1 MSTKT
6 LNIEV
11 GDRLTKVCFSVP
23 KGRSWQIKRSFM
35 FQTPDNAVAD
45 GAITAPDIFAAALT
59 AELKEHGL
67 SDVKSVI
74 FTLTSGKV
82 ASREIRLPP
91 VKESRLKGIVTTNAA
106 EYFPIDLSAYHV
118 TYSLLDRVEKG
129 ENAGYRVL
137 VMAAPLSLLE
147 GYFKTADNAGLSVRA
162 IDFSGNSQFQA
173 LRNLNGHDVTM
184 YVNVDCTSSYVSFI
198 HHGKLL
204 LQRSFTFGGDELI
217 QNYISATGKGS
228 NQYVEALAECST
240 DLESFLGAGL
250 MSASDVHE
258 SLSRLVSSILR
269 SIDYFN
275 SNRWDA
281 QVEKV
286 VLMGPCSRLV
296 GLRELVA
303 QDASLE
309 TYYLDELPGAGA
321 FATIAESASFYISCI
336 GSSIAPLDFMPEQ
349 FRTDRRSARKPSKA
363 TDSLTGGIVICAV
376 CVLAALVLS
385 FISLRGYSDAKT
397 EKAYLESQIAALEYT
412 RSVYDTYIQYKANA
426 DELQTLSDS
435 IVSPNDDLRAF
446 VDELEQKMPAEIAV
460 LSAVCTRDGVGMN
473 INVPSYN
480 EVASVLL
487 QLRGFESIGK
497 INVSSINE
505 VVDETG
511 ATYVSFSVNCV
522 YKASIAAAE
531 KAAAEKAAAVKAAAN
546 AAPATE
552 EG

>member
-1 MSTKT
+1 MSAKT

-11 GDRLTKVCFSVP
+11 GDRLTKVCFSLP

-59 AELKEHGL
+59 AQLREHGL

-82 ASREIRLPP
+82 ASREIKLPP
-91 VKESRLKGIVTTNAA
+91 VKENRLKSIVTANAA

-118 TYSLLDRVEKG
+118 TYSLLERVEKG
-129 ENAGYRVL
+129 ETAGCRVL

-147 GYFKTADNAGLSVRA
+147 GYFRTAEKAGLSVRA

-184 YVNVDCTSSYVSFI
+184 FVNVDCTSSYVSFI
-198 HHGKLL
+198 HDGRLL

-217 QNYISATGKGS
+217 QNYMSATGKEPG
-228 NQYVEALAECST
+228 QYVEALAECST
-240 DLESFLGAGL
+240 DLESFLHTGV
-250 MSASDVHE
+250 MSASDVRE

-309 TYYLDELPGAGA
+309 AYYLDELPGAAA
-321 FATIAESASFYISCI
+321 FATIAESTSFYISCI

-349 FRTDRRSARKPSKA
+349 FRAPRRSARKSKTA
-363 TDSLTGGIVICAV
+363 TESLRGGVMICAL

-385 FISLRGYSDAKT
+385 FISWNDYDDARK
-397 EKAYLESQIAALEYT
+397 EKARLEAQIADLEYT
-412 RSVYDTYIQYKANA
+412 RSVYDTYIQYQANA
-426 DELQTLSDS
+426 DELLALSGS
-435 IVSPNDDLRAF
+435 IASPNDDLRAF
-446 VDELEQKMPAEIAV
+446 IDELEQKMPKEITL
-460 LSAVCTRDGVGMN
+460 LSAVCTRDGIGMN

-480 EVASVLL
+480 EVASVLV
-487 QLRGFESIGK
+487 QLRSFESIGK
-497 INVSSINE
+497 INVSS
-505 VVDETG
+505 VVEAKDETG

-522 YKASIAAAE
+522 YKASIEAAE
-531 KAAAEKAAAVKAAAN
+531 KAAAEAAAAN
-546 AAPATE
+546 KAPVTE
-552 EG
+552 EGSK